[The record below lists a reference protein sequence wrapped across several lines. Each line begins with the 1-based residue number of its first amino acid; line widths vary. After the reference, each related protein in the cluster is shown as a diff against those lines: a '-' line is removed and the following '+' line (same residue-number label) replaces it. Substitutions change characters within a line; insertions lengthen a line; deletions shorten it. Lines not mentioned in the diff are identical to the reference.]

1 MAGGFHIYFEAARA
15 LWDMSTGRL
24 ETMARD
30 SKSAAERRAA
40 ALTLNL
46 KRDLITPGEFGDE
59 RGSLTKLAS
68 ALLED
73 KQFTMEMALRLTPK
87 KAKRSAAVVAQSGL
101 AHRKP
106 RHAVMWIAITA
117 GVILLVMD
125 VLATAGVRVPTP
137 IGEILDRVTGEDEAP
152 VLPAPQAPRPDR
164 DRRAVVGEGT
174 DAIPEMKE
182 SSARGDDENSSGTKA
197 ATRPAEEESEP
208 IVPATTPTASTLGKH
223 PHHAQG
229 KDAHQAQGKEAHQ
242 AQGRAEHQPA
252 VRGNATSSPAPQG
265 KAKGHDKNA
274 NPGGRGR
281 S

>member
-40 ALTLNL
+40 TLTLNL

-68 ALLED
+68 SLLED
-73 KQFTMEMALRLTPK
+73 KQFTMEMALGLTPK
-87 KAKRSAAVVAQSGL
+87 KAKRSAAVSVQSGL
-101 AHRKP
+101 TYRKP
-106 RHAVMWIAITA
+106 RHAVMWVAITA

-125 VLATAGVRVPTP
+125 VLATAGVPVPTP
-137 IGEILDRVTGEDEAP
+137 IGEILDRVTGEDESP
-152 VLPAPQAPRPDR
+152 VLPAPAPQAPRRDR
-164 DRRAVVGEGT
+164 DRGSVVGEGT
-174 DAIPEMKE
+174 DAIPELE
-182 SSARGDDENSSGTKA
+182 GESARRDDENRGGRKA
-197 ATRPAEEESEP
+197 TTRPVGEETEP
-208 IVPATTPTASTLGKH
+208 IVPAASPTASVLGKNPNH
-223 PHHAQG
+223 
-229 KDAHQAQGKEAHQ
+229 AQGKEAHQ
-242 AQGRAEHQPA
+242 AQGRAERQPA
-252 VRGNATSSPAPQG
+252 VPWNAKASPAPPG

-281 S
+281 N

>member
-30 SKSAAERRAA
+30 AKSAAERRAA

-68 ALLED
+68 SLLED
-73 KQFTMEMALRLTPK
+73 KQFTMEMALGLTPK
-87 KAKRSAAVVAQSGL
+87 KAKRSAAVSVQSGL
-101 AHRKP
+101 ALRKS
-106 RHAVMWIAITA
+106 RHTVMWIAITA

-125 VLATAGVRVPTP
+125 VLATAGLPVPTP
-137 IGEILDRVTGEDEAP
+137 IGEILDRVTGEDESP
-152 VLPAPQAPRPDR
+152 VLPAPMAPGPERGRGPVLG
-164 DRRAVVGEGT
+164 AGT
-174 DAIPEMKE
+174 DANPGI
-182 SSARGDDENSSGTKA
+182 SDGSARAPDEGRRERKA
-197 ATRPAEEESEP
+197 AARPTKDDESEP
-208 IVPATTPTASTLGKH
+208 IAPAASPTAQALAKNPQH
-223 PHHAQG
+223 
-229 KDAHQAQGKEAHQ
+229 AQGKEAHQ

-252 VRGNATSSPAPQG
+252 VRGAAKVRTPRG
-265 KAKGHDKNA
+265 KAKGHDKNG

-281 S
+281 N